1 MINTHVLNLGPGA
14 VRSPADRLNV
24 PDLPGRP
31 DHAFGTALRDCATQ
45 RPTAAYRVQAS
56 SRPGETSLKSRENRE
71 IPPACNLR
79 YLADSTRYTEPP
91 NSRWAAKMLPLNLSG
106 IVMVDQPSASSKS
119 PEGAL
124 TSILARLEREKAS
137 NLSQTRNR
145 VDFKGGVFRFAW
157 NWNQLVAISH
167 GEIRV
172 ERAATGLSIRYEI
185 WFTQLLIVVTVGV
198 AGFFGPPVIAAPNL
212 STMGKLGVLSAA
224 WLWLTGGNIAITAYR
239 FPRFLRSAVETERN
253 AA

>member
-1 MINTHVLNLGPGA
+1 MEPRPRSRAEPGGSSE
-14 VRSPADRLNV
+14 RSRPS
-24 PDLPGRP
+24 GRRT
-31 DHAFGTALRDCATQ
+31 DHARGTALRDRATL

-56 SRPGETSLKSRENRE
+56 SRPGETSLKSRENRD
-71 IPPACNLR
+71 IPPARNRR

-172 ERAATGLSIRYEI
+172 ERAATGLSKRSGMQPHKQ
-185 WFTQLLIVVTVGV
+185 FQRTVTRRRGRTC
-198 AGFFGPPVIAAPNL
+198 AISLCTCGAL
-212 STMGKLGVLSAA
+212 DSAA
-224 WLWLTGGNIAITAYR
+224 RGR
-239 FPRFLRSAVETERN
+239 
-253 AA
+253 